1 MKPAQPPQIMFE
13 RMRAQQQFL
22 IDQQNYTIQVS
33 LKDKYPNIAKAS
45 SNIEL

>member
-1 MKPAQPPQIMFE
+1 MFE
-13 RMRAQQQFL
+13 RMKAQQQFL
-22 IDQQNYTIQVS
+22 IDQQNYTLQVS